1 MENLFSYTM
10 KLDGQNGEWVIS
22 GAEVKKTV
30 DGNEVTTYDVAD
42 VYIEDGKLVLFGHH
56 KSRCS
61 NW

>member
-1 MENLFSYTM
+1 M

-42 VYIEDGKLVLFGHH
+42 VYIEDGKIGAFWYTQEPLFQLSKFHL
-56 KSRCS
+56 
-61 NW
+61 NF

>member
-1 MENLFSYTM
+1 M

-42 VYIEDGKLVLFGHH
+42 VYIEDGKIGAFWVYT
-56 KSRCS
+56 RAAVPTE
-61 NW
+61 